1 METKQI
7 TCSGLTKRFRNLTAV
22 DGLDLEVGRGDVFGF
37 LGPNGAGKSTT
48 LRMMV
53 GLIEP
58 TSGSVRVL
66 GHDVWRDHVRAM
78 TGAGAMIEAPAFYKY
93 LSGRDN
99 LRILA
104 NTGGRY
110 SKKDIDEALTI
121 VGLLDRARD
130 KVKTYSQGMRQ
141 RLGIAL
147 AIVGRPELVLL
158 DEPTNGLD
166 PQGMKE
172 VRDLICR
179 LSTENGMTVFLS
191 SHLLHEVEQTCTR
204 IAVINKGKVI
214 ASGAVKDLLGG
225 KNVYRVTVDRSDLVE
240 GLIEKA
246 DWAKTVIT
254 GTGFVDVEVN
264 GHSPAELNKALVEG
278 GVGVTGLAPVNASL
292 EELYLEMVGADDDAT
307 DRV

>member
-1 METKQI
+1 M
-7 TCSGLTKRFRNLTAV
+7 TKRFRNLTAV
-22 DGLDLEVGRGDVFGF
+22 DGLDLEVGQGEVFGF

-53 GLIEP
+53 GLIKP
-58 TSGSVRVL
+58 TRGSVQVL
-66 GHDVWRDHVRAM
+66 GHDVWRDHVKAM
-78 TGAGAMIEAPAFYKY
+78 TGVGAMIEAPAFYKY

-104 NTGGRY
+104 NTGGRH
-110 SKKDIDEALTI
+110 SRKEIDEALSI
-121 VGLLDRARD
+121 VGLLDRAKD

-141 RLGIAL
+141 RLGIAM
-147 AIVGRPELVLL
+147 AIVDRPELVLL

-172 VRDLICR
+172 VRELIRR
-179 LSTENGMTVFLS
+179 LSTENGITIFLS
-191 SHLLHEVEQTCTR
+191 SHLLHEVEQVCTR
-204 IAVINKGKVI
+204 IAVIDKGKVI
-214 ASGAVKDLLGG
+214 AGGPVEELLRG
-225 KNVYRVTVDRSDLVE
+225 KNVYRVSVERDDLAL
-240 GLIEKA
+240 GLLNRIG
-246 DWAKTVIT
+246 WAKTVSK
-254 GTGFVDVEVN
+254 GAGFMDIEMN

-292 EELYLEMVGADDDAT
+292 EDLYLEMVGADDDAT

>member
-1 METKQI
+1 MQNQQI
-7 TCSGLTKRFRNLTAV
+7 TCSGLTKRFKNLTAV
-22 DGLDLEVGRGDVFGF
+22 DGLDLEVGRGEIFGF

-53 GLIEP
+53 GLIRP
-58 TSGSVRVL
+58 TRGSVRVM
-66 GHDVWRDHVRAM
+66 GHDVWREHVKAM
-78 TGAGAMIEAPAFYKY
+78 KRVGAMIEAPAFYKY

-110 SKKDIDEALTI
+110 SKKDIDAALDI

-130 KVKTYSQGMRQ
+130 KVKAYSQGMRQ

-147 AIVGRPELVLL
+147 AVIGKPELVLL

-172 VRDLICR
+172 VRELIRR
-179 LSTENGMTVFLS
+179 LAAEIGLTVFLS

-204 IAVINKGKVI
+204 IAVIDKGKLI
-214 ASGAVKDLLGG
+214 ACGAVEDLLRGE
-225 KNVYRVTVDRSDLVE
+225 NVYRVTVDRVDLALGLLEQTEWARIAAQSDGSL
-240 GLIEKA
+240 
-246 DWAKTVIT
+246 
-254 GTGFVDVEVN
+254 DVELD
-264 GHSPAELNKALVEG
+264 GRGSAELNRMLVEG
-278 GVGVTGLAPVNASL
+278 GVGVSALAPIKTSL
-292 EELYLEMVGADDDAT
+292 EELYMNLVGGEE
-307 DRV
+307 